1 MKNKT
6 RSSSEVN
13 VARSVSRA
21 KSKIKSQKSKL
32 GKKATIRV
40 RRVNEARPN
49 MASSIASQLGY
60 DNLAQD
66 LTSQPKAVV
75 PDFVK
80 TKSGNT
86 IDQTIRKL
94 KKVIGFDYGHND
106 LAGGLEGPYQY
117 ELPESV
123 ADAFQNTYGATSSE
137 NDGNATA
144 GATSSENDG
153 NATAG
158 ATSSENDGNATAGL
172 AAWLITRS
180 ALQRVQQFEN
190 LVADATKEYW
200 QAKRKLLLVNKIL
213 ASAYKSLETEDVE
226 NIKLPSKEEI
236 HSVITDTLANE
247 LFPSDSNGRGRSA
260 NSIGPINDAAKRQMF
275 KRCY

>member
-158 ATSSENDGNATAGL
+158 L

>member
-21 KSKIKSQKSKL
+21 KSKIKSVKNKPRKKSTLK
-32 GKKATIRV
+32 V
-40 RRVNEARPN
+40 RRVNPATLN
-49 MASSIASQLGY
+49 MAGSIAAQLGY

-66 LTSQPKAVV
+66 LNSQPKAVV
-75 PDFVK
+75 PDFAR
-80 TKSGNT
+80 TESGNT
-86 IDQTIRKL
+86 IG
-94 KKVIGFDYGHND
+94 IGKMLAD
-106 LAGGLEGPYQY
+106 LANQQDSTQY

-123 ADAFQNTYGATSSE
+123 ADAFKNTYENSE
-137 NDGNATA
+137 NDG
-144 GATSSENDG
+144 
-153 NATAG
+153 
-158 ATSSENDGNATAGL
+158 GNATAGL

-213 ASAYKSLETEDVE
+213 ASAYKSLESEDVE

-236 HSVITDTLANE
+236 HDVIKDTLANE

-260 NSIGPINDAAKRQMF
+260 NSSGPISDGAKRQMF
-275 KRCY
+275 KRFLPS

>member
-6 RSSSEVN
+6 KNFEAN
-13 VARSVSRA
+13 VAQSVSRA
-21 KSKIKSQKSKL
+21 KKNRSSKKSTL
-32 GKKATIRV
+32 RV
-40 RRVNEARPN
+40 RRVNAATPN

-60 DNLAQD
+60 NNLAQD
-66 LTSQPKAVV
+66 LTSQPKAVI
-75 PDFVK
+75 PDFIK
-80 TKSGNT
+80 TESGNT
-86 IDQTIRKL
+86 VGISKMLAELADE
-94 KKVIGFDYGHND
+94 GH
-106 LAGGLEGPYQY
+106 GQY

-123 ADAFQNTYGATSSE
+123 TDAFQNTYGTNSE
-137 NDGNATA
+137 NN
-144 GATSSENDG
+144 
-153 NATAG
+153 
-158 ATSSENDGNATAGL
+158 GNATAGL

-236 HSVITDTLANE
+236 HDVITDTLANE
-247 LFPSDSNGRGRSA
+247 LFPSDSNPGRSA
-260 NSIGPINDAAKRQMF
+260 KSAPRSNGAKQIF
-275 KRCY
+275 KRSIPS